1 MRVNNDLSIM
11 SKSRIESF
19 SDGVFAI
26 VLTLL
31 VFNFHVPDLTGPNFN
46 DELYEKL
53 FAMHNYVVTYVLSFV
68 LIGTFWIAHHAFFR
82 ELIRANSGLL
92 WINNLFLLILAFM
105 PFPTQ
110 VLGAYP
116 ETESAAIFF
125 GTVMVLLSLSFSL
138 LMYYCYFIGK
148 LTSRNVSHQFM
159 QKSLRRGFTG
169 AAFYSFALALSAYSP
184 DITLSMYA
192 LIPFLFFIP
201 ARSTTADA
209 SANKNI

>member
-1 MRVNNDLSIM
+1 MHGDSAAKIM

-31 VFNFHVPDLTGPNFN
+31 VFNFHVPNLSGPNFN
-46 DELYEKL
+46 EELYAKL
-53 FAMHNYVVTYVLSFV
+53 FAMHAYVETYVLSFV
-68 LIGTFWIAHHAFFR
+68 LIGAYWIAHHAFFCG
-82 ELIRANSGLL
+82 LKRADNGLL
-92 WINNLFLLILAFM
+92 WINNLFLLFLAFV

-125 GTVMVLLSLSFSL
+125 GAVMVLLSLSFSL
-138 LMYYCYFIGK
+138 LIYYCYFVGK
-148 LTSRNVSHQFM
+148 LANYTVSDEYMHR
-159 QKSLRRGFTG
+159 SLTKGVAG
-169 AAFYSFALALSAYSP
+169 ATLYAFALALSAYHP
-184 DITLSMYA
+184 DVTLSMYA

-201 ARSTTADA
+201 LRVR
-209 SANKNI
+209 